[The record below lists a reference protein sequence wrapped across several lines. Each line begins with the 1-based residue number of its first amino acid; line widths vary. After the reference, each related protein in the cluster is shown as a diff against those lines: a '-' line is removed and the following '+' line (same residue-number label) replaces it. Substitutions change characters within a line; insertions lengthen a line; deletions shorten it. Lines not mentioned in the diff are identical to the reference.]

1 MRAEHEAYTRGYE
14 ESQMI
19 YLVAPGWMEHVDECR
34 MFTSYSAMEMYVL
47 THALQRKTWNAD
59 PDWCEIYAFGG
70 DAEMLHPIFRYFV
83 RDERLVRVP
92 IKS

>member
-1 MRAEHEAYTRGYE
+1 
-14 ESQMI
+14 MI
-19 YLVAPGWMEHVDECR
+19 YLVAPAWMEHVDECR

-70 DAEMLHPIFRYFV
+70 DAELLHPIFRYYI
-83 RDERLVRVP
+83 RDGHLMRIPVTRSP
-92 IKS
+92 SG